1 MNPYSERKLTCYD
14 WKTPMKTLH
23 SVHVVVVHLHGNH
36 SGSADGGYPAG
47 IHATSAVMS
56 TRSRQPRKSTNT
68 AFPRLTHVP
77 RTRRRI
83 APPPLRF
90 LASSRP
96 FYYILQHLYISIPL
110 PKYPPSLHSQ
120 RAHRFADTRPFVTLL
135 YLDARI
141 RSRTA
146 FAAFDSFY
154 STFTS
159 HLCSRTGSPFY
170 SICTH
175 TFYIQIMVH
184 KVAIKT
190 L

>member
-1 MNPYSERKLTCYD
+1 MNIEHVYKHSIACTVCVPWIQTVNETCL
-14 WKTPMKTLH
+14 KHKIEPT
-23 SVHVVVVHLHGNH
+23 
-36 SGSADGGYPAG
+36 
-47 IHATSAVMS
+47 VMS

-120 RAHRFADTRPFVTLL
+120 RAHRFADARPFVTLL

-170 SICTH
+170 STCLH
-175 TFYIQIMVH
+175 TFYIQIMTH
-184 KVAIKT
+184 KLAIKT